1 MPQPVSETVTQTSP
15 PSCRRTTL
23 ICPPGGTVTLAERRT
38 EEGVVVRVSDTG
50 CGMDEQTQAHIFDKF
65 YKGAAQ
71 QSPGNGLGL
80 AIVRRAVELCGG
92 SIRVASSPGCGSS
105 FFVTLPS
112 ADG

>member
-1 MPQPVSETVTQTSP
+1 
-15 PSCRRTTL
+15 
-23 ICPPGGTVTLAERRT
+23 
-38 EEGVVVRVSDTG
+38 
-50 CGMDEQTQAHIFDKF
+50 MDEQTQAHIFDKF

>member
-1 MPQPVSETVTQTSP
+1 MRNAIKYNKE
-15 PSCRRTTL
+15 
-23 ICPPGGTVTLAERRT
+23 GGSVTVTLNREKL
-38 EEGVVVRVSDTG
+38 EVEDTG
-50 CGMDEQTQAHIFDKF
+50 IGISEENLGKVFSRFFTVDKSHNGKNGGF
-65 YKGAAQ
+65 
-71 QSPGNGLGL
+71 GLGL